1 MRLIECYVTGFGKL
15 RDRKYQ
21 FANGLN
27 TVEAENGSGKTTLT
41 YFIKAMLY
49 GIGDTKKAS
58 LEENDRKH
66 YLPWDGGAAGGSLT
80 FEVGGKVYRAERS
93 FGKRHSE
100 DKFKLYD
107 VMLGRESGDYTE
119 NLGEELFGIDADG
132 FERTVFLSERS
143 LSPKSDNVTV
153 TAKLSDL
160 ADADADLGTLDEAMK
175 ILADQRRFYS
185 KRGGNGQISEIEGR
199 ITECEERL
207 AVIEECEARIAQA
220 EARLLALDGEASELE
235 QHEAALAR
243 EREAL
248 TMRAARETYAKKLG
262 EMQEELRKIT
272 EKRDTLLTFF
282 SGSIPSYTELSEAN
296 YKRTE
301 AAKLLSGRS
310 DINAKSSE
318 LNSLKSL
325 FEYRTTKEE
334 VEEARGALY
343 ALERDDRRER
353 SEKEL
358 KARGFFDKR
367 IPRREEIDSVKARCS
382 EIKAE
387 RGSVSTVLLLL
398 LGIVLIGIG
407 VVLGATTDVAFY
419 GVAVAGILFI
429 TFSIVVRSATIK
441 KKRKRSDAVIRELLS
456 SVTSS
461 YIPDAEIERVL
472 GEAETLLSHVD
483 PQYEKNGRYERILL
497 EFNAKFFTRVGAN
510 AVSAAKELI
519 EKYDR
524 YTTLLASEAY
534 INADLRESIAR
545 GKALEQEAAEFFGK
559 YDTAGG
565 DPYIVISE
573 KLAEYSSLTSDI
585 VSRRQ
590 QIAAFE
596 SMNYIGG
603 GKDRTADASDINARA
618 SMLKAENDR
627 ISSERALLERQ
638 RREDLEEAEM
648 REAVTSERDA
658 LIEKRQRY
666 QRQLRIIQLAE
677 QYLVNAK
684 EKMTSKYLGKT
695 QAAFEKYTALVSG
708 SGDGRFEMDSS
719 FGISKLE
726 GGVTRSTDAYS
737 RGYRDLYRLAARL
750 SLIDSLYEKETP
762 FLILDD
768 PFIAFDDRRIA
779 SALGLLAS
787 LSEDR
792 QILYFTCSKSRKP

>member
-15 RDRKYQ
+15 RDKRYQ

-49 GIGDTKKAS
+49 GIGDTKKTS
-58 LEENDRKH
+58 IEENDRKH
-66 YLPWDGGAAGGSLT
+66 YLPWDGGTAGGSLT
-80 FEVGGKVYRAERS
+80 FEVGGKIYRVERS
-93 FGKRHSE
+93 FGKRRSE
-100 DKFKLYD
+100 DKFKLFD
-107 VMLGRESGDYTE
+107 AKLGKESGDYTE

-160 ADADADLGTLDEAMK
+160 ADADADLGTLDDAMR

-185 KRGGNGQISEIEGR
+185 KRGGSGQISEIEGR

-207 AVIEECEARIAQA
+207 AEIEEREARIARA
-220 EARLLALDGEASELE
+220 EARLSALDGEAARLD
-235 QHEAALAR
+235 QDEAALGR

-248 TMRAARETYAKKLG
+248 TMRAARETYVKKLT
-262 EMQEELRKIT
+262 EMQEELGEIT
-272 EKRDTLLTFF
+272 EKRDTLLAFF
-282 SGSIPSYTELSEAN
+282 GGSIPSYTELSEAN
-296 YKRTE
+296 YKRGE

-310 DINAKSSE
+310 DVNAKSSE
-318 LNSLKSL
+318 LGSLKSL

-353 SEKEL
+353 SEEEL

-382 EIKAE
+382 EIMSE
-387 RGSVSTVLLLL
+387 RGPFGPVLLLL

-407 VVLGATTDVAFY
+407 AVLGTTTDAVFY
-419 GVAVAGILFI
+419 GTVAVGVLFI
-429 TFSIVVRSATIK
+429 IFSIIARSASK
-441 KKRKRSDAVIRELLS
+441 RKKRKRSDTAIRDLIG

-461 YIPDAEIERVL
+461 YISDAELERVL
-472 GEAETLLSHVD
+472 GEAETMLSHVD

-510 AVSAAKELI
+510 AISAAKELI

-545 GKALEQEAAEFFGK
+545 GKSLEREAAEFFEK
-559 YDTAGG
+559 YDTADG
-565 DPYIVISE
+565 DPYVVISE

-603 GKDRTADASDINARA
+603 GKDHTADASDINERA
-618 SMLKAENDR
+618 SRLKAENDR

-648 REAVTSERDA
+648 REAITSERDS

-677 QYLVNAK
+677 QYLTSAK
-684 EKMTSKYLGKT
+684 ERMTSKYLGKT
-695 QAAFEKYTALVSG
+695 QAAFERYTALVSG
-708 SGDGRFEMDSS
+708 TSDGRFEMDSS

-737 RGYRDLYRLAARL
+737 RGHRDLYRLAARL

-768 PFIAFDDRRIA
+768 PFISFDDRRIA
-779 SALGLLAS
+779 SALGLLTS
-787 LSEDR
+787 LSRDR